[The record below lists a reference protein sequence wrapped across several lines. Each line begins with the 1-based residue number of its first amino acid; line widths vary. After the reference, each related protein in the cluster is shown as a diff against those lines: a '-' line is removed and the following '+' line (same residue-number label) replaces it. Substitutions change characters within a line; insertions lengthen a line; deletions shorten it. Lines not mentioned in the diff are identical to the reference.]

1 MNSTRF
7 SRFPLGLAGVAMT
20 AVLLTACGR
29 EEEQRTAGQKLDD
42 GIATVEQK
50 AEAAKNEAQQQAG
63 EVKSSVEQA
72 AHDLGTKAEA
82 ATDKAMATMDDAA
95 ITVAVNAAL
104 AKDGELSALKIDVD
118 TKAGHVRLSGKAPS
132 ASARDRAT
140 TLARG
145 VEGVV
150 GVDNQLRVG
159 S

>member
-1 MNSTRF
+1 MKSTSF
-7 SRFPLGLAGVAMT
+7 SRFHLGVVGVAMT
-20 AVLLTACGR
+20 TVLLTACGR
-29 EEEQRTAGQKLDD
+29 EEPRTAGQKLDA
-42 GIATVEQK
+42 GIAAVEQK

-72 AHDLGTKAEA
+72 VHDFGNKAEA
-82 ATDKAMATMDDAA
+82 ATDKAKVKLDDAA
-95 ITVAVNAAL
+95 ITVAINAAL
-104 AKDGELSALKIDVD
+104 AKDSELSAIKIDVD
-118 TKAGHVRLSGKAPS
+118 TKAGQVRLSGKAPN

-145 VEGVV
+145 VDGVA